1 MRMLHRSGES
11 NEASR
16 GRWRVWPAIMALA
29 LLCSC
34 AVSCCGREE
43 RLHSRYK
50 DSARLNE
57 TAAFIAGMEL
67 APGSDLNVLTETE
80 GYRRYR
86 AAISAIWEG
95 YRQRELIHI
104 RSWSRE
110 HLATAEGGLV
120 FYPFSGPDI
129 LNALAF
135 FPDAEEIL
143 MVGLEIPG
151 GVPDP
156 RLIAHRRLVE
166 ELGRVR
172 YSLRTLLQL
181 NLFRTA
187 EMMNDLRPGTLAG
200 VCGVMMFFLARSGY
214 QIMDMRPVCLSGRPA
229 AGSSLCARGAAPGIE
244 VVFRKGR
251 GHPLRTAR
259 YFRLDLSDKSPGG
272 ASDLAGYIERHGAC
286 VTFIKSASYLLH
298 YDNFSVLRN
307 LILSKSES
315 IVQDDTGV
323 PYRYFS
329 GDEWSLRFYGNYR
342 VLAMFS
348 GRMQQDLAAEM
359 KKRSAGALPFSFGY
373 GFIPQKS
380 NIMIARRKTGK

>member
-1 MRMLHRSGES
+1 MREPHRSGKS
-11 NEASR
+11 REASR
-16 GRWRVWPAIMALA
+16 VRWRVWPAILACA

-34 AVSCCGREE
+34 AESCCDREE
-43 RLHSRYK
+43 GLHSRYK

-57 TAAFIAGMEL
+57 TAAFIAGLEL
-67 APGSDLNVLTETE
+67 APGSDLNILTETE

-95 YRQRELIHI
+95 YRQRELLRIQ
-104 RSWSRE
+104 SWSRE

-135 FPDAEEIL
+135 FPEAGEVL

-151 GVPDP
+151 GVPEP
-156 RLIAHRRLVE
+156 RLIAQRRLVE
-166 ELGRVR
+166 ELGRIR

-187 EMMNDLRPGTLAG
+187 EMMSDLRPDTLAG

-214 QIMDMRPVCLSGRPA
+214 QIMDMHPVCLGGRPA
-229 AGSSLCARGAAPGIE
+229 GSSPCARGAAPGIE

-259 YFRLDLSDKSPGG
+259 YFRLDLSDSSLKRDSE
-272 ASDLAGYIERHGAC
+272 LAAYIQGRGPC

-298 YDNFSVLRN
+298 FDNFSVLRN
-307 LILSKSES
+307 LILSKSGS

-329 GDEWSLRFYGNYR
+329 GDEWDLSLYGNYR

-359 KKRSAGALPFSFGY
+359 KKRSAGAIPFSFGY

-380 NIMIARRKTGK
+380 NIMIARRKAFR

>member
-1 MRMLHRSGES
+1 MKKPHRSAKS
-11 NEASR
+11 REASR
-16 GRWRVWPAIMALA
+16 GRWRAWPAILACA

-34 AVSCCGREE
+34 AESRCDREE
-43 RLHSRYK
+43 GIQSRYK

-57 TAAFIAGMEL
+57 TAAFIAGLEL
-67 APGSDLNVLTETE
+67 APDSDLKLLAETE
-80 GYRRYR
+80 DYRRYR

-95 YRQRELIHI
+95 YRRRELLRIQ
-104 RSWSRE
+104 SWSHE
-110 HLATAEGGLV
+110 HLATAEGSLV

-135 FPDAEEIL
+135 FPEAGELL

-156 RLIAHRRLVE
+156 RLIARRRLAE

-187 EMMNDLRPGTLAG
+187 EMMSDLRPGTLAG

-214 QIMDMRPVCLSGRPA
+214 RIMDMRPVCLSGHS
-229 AGSSLCARGAAPGIE
+229 AGPSPCARGAVPGIE
-244 VVFRKGR
+244 LVFRKGR

-259 YFRLDLSDKSPGG
+259 YFRLDLSDSSLRRDSG
-272 ASDLAGYIERHGAC
+272 LAAYIQARGPC

-298 YDNFSVLRN
+298 FDNFSVLRN
-307 LILSKSES
+307 LILSRSGG

-323 PYRYFS
+323 PYRFFA
-329 GDEWSLRFYGNYR
+329 GEEWELSFYGNYR

-348 GRMQQDLAAEM
+348 GRMQRDLAAEM
-359 KKRSAGALPFSFGY
+359 KRRSAGALPFSFGY

-380 NIMIARRKTGK
+380 NIMIAQRKAGK

>member
-1 MRMLHRSGES
+1 MGEPHRTDRPGKKVPGWKCRM
-11 NEASR
+11 
-16 GRWRVWPAIMALA
+16 WPALLALV

-34 AVSCCGREE
+34 GRCYDREE
-43 RLHSRYK
+43 RLQSLYK

-57 TAAFIAGMEL
+57 TAAFIAGLEL
-67 APGSDLNVLTETE
+67 PPGSDLRALAETE

-86 AAISAIWEG
+86 AHISAIWEA
-95 YRQRELIHI
+95 YHRRELVHI
-104 RSWSRE
+104 RTWSRE
-110 HLATAEGGLV
+110 HIAMGRECLV

-135 FPDAEEIL
+135 FPEAGELL

-156 RLIAHRRLVE
+156 RTIDRRKILE
-166 ELGRVR
+166 ELWRVK

-187 EMMNDLRPGTLAG
+187 EMMSDLRPGTLAG
-200 VCGVMMFFLARSGY
+200 VCGIMMFFLARSGFE
-214 QIMDMRPVCLSGRPA
+214 IMDIRPVCLSGGVRPA
-229 AGSSLCARGAAPGIE
+229 GFSPCVRGAPGIE

-251 GHPLRTAR
+251 GYTLQTAR
-259 YFRLDLSDKSPGG
+259 YFRIDLSDSSLGISSG
-272 ASDLAGYIERHGAC
+272 LAAYIQGRGPC
-286 VTFIKSASYLLH
+286 VSFIKSASYLLH

-307 LILSKSES
+307 LILSRSEA
-315 IVQDDTGV
+315 IVQDDTGI
-323 PYRYFS
+323 PYRYLQ
-329 GDEWSLRFYGNYR
+329 GDAWSLQLYGRYR

-348 GRMQQDLAAEM
+348 GRTQQDLAAAMRE
-359 KKRSAGALPFSFGY
+359 RSAGALPFSFGY

-380 NIMIARRKTGK
+380 NIMIVRRKSGN